1 MELGRRG
8 PSWRTS
14 SAPRWRPWR
23 GRQIGSADASRP
35 TASHGSSSEATSP
48 ARVEKVA
55 AEIRRADPAGEC
67 VVLLVAA
74 PPCQDFSQIGA
85 EAGHRGARGGLF
97 LRSAEFVL
105 ELRAALRGWRVGFLF
120 ENVVMEPA
128 SAKEVSDCLGV
139 PPVLVC
145 ASGFWVDLAAAAV
158 VALGGPPAMHHG
170 PGQRRPAGVD
180 QEGPF
185 SPPSSG
191 GASGGGGRV
200 AAQGLGLPPAAL
212 LHDAG

>member
-1 MELGRRG
+1 M
-8 PSWRTS
+8 
-14 SAPRWRPWR
+14 AP
-23 GRQIGSADASRP
+23 GE
-35 TASHGSSSEATSP
+35 T
-48 ARVEKVA
+48 VEKVA

-145 ASGFWVDLAAAAV
+145 ASDFGWISRPRLWWLSADLRQCTTD
-158 VALGGPPAMHHG
+158 PA
-170 PGQRRPAGVD
+170 
-180 QEGPF
+180 
-185 SPPSSG
+185 SG
-191 GASGGGGRV
+191 APLAWTKKGGGGRV
-200 AAQGLGLPPAAL
+200 AAQGLGLPPGNRLEPPPAAL